1 MRAINHSDNSPEE
14 VPFRDC
20 RGDREGVGGKR
31 LSCLNPITVLKDLLC
46 FNQEK
51 KEFKKKRER
60 ERELPSD
67 HYARFPGPRNASLD
81 RQNNFFSFNSYVYQ
95 QC

>member
-60 ERELPSD
+60 ERE
-67 HYARFPGPRNASLD
+67 N
-81 RQNNFFSFNSYVYQ
+81 YQ
-95 QC
+95 VITMQGFLALGMPA